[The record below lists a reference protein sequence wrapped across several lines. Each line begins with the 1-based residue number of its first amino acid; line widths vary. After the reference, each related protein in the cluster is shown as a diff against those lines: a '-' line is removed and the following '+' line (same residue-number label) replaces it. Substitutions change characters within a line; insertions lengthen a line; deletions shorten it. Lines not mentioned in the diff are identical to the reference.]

1 MKTVMKRSR
10 HRPNNRPH
18 NNRQQ
23 QSDSVMLND
32 ANFDHD
38 ERLDY
43 RAPRNRAVLQQHI
56 DKYLNQAREAIS
68 SGDRV
73 AAENF
78 LQHADHFNR
87 LLNEQKEYRQQVD
100 QKRQH
105 QQQQR
110 EAAAQES
117 VESAQEGA
125 SETTQALEVEL
136 SMNTE
141 KVS

>member
-10 HRPNNRPH
+10 HRSNNRPH
-18 NNRQQ
+18 NNRPQ

-32 ANFDHD
+32 GSYDHE

-43 RAPRNRAVLQQHI
+43 RAPRNRALLQQHI

-100 QKRQH
+100 QKRQQ

-110 EAAAQES
+110 ESQNEQLQEDS
-117 VESAQEGA
+117 PSD
-125 SETTQALEVEL
+125 TTDAIEVEL